1 MYCEVGLA
9 WIFPLPKVLW
19 PTRIARPLS
28 CNAPA
33 KISLALALPSLTY
46 VYVHEQRPGQ
56 VNQSIFTK
64 KKVNQ
69 SKYFHLF
76 NKWKS
81 SQKQMQSNIPVW
93 NEKYLYCCVSSL
105 RKNNDVKQLTES
117 LPQLAWEKRLCCCCC
132 CKQLTESPRANRLW
146 FWKNVNNISYYISSW
161 TKNHILISRSDFI
174 KKDSRIILPRERNRL
189 GTVMF

>member
-1 MYCEVGLA
+1 VYCEVGLA

-46 VYVHEQRPGQ
+46 EQRPGQ

-117 LPQLAWEKRLCCCCC
+117 
-132 CKQLTESPRANRLW
+132 PRANRLW

-174 KKDSRIILPRERNRL
+174 KKYSRIILPRESNRL